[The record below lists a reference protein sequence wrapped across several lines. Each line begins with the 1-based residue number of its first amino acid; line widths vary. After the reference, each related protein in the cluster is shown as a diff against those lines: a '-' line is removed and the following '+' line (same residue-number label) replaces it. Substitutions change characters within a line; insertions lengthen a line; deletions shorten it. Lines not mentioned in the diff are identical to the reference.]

1 MIRCADTLSACFDLC
16 SHSPQMAKAGFIFTP
31 TAEAP
36 DLATC
41 LYCELGLDGWEAPDD
56 P

>member
-1 MIRCADTLSACFDLC
+1 
-16 SHSPQMAKAGFIFTP
+16 MAKAGFVFTP

-41 LYCELGLDGWEAPDD
+41 LYCELGLDGWEPSDD
-56 P
+56 PLYVQIAGLLAHPP

>member
-1 MIRCADTLSACFDLC
+1 
-16 SHSPQMAKAGFIFTP
+16 MAKAGFVFTP

-41 LYCELGLDGWEAPDD
+41 LYCELGLDGWEPSDD
-56 P
+56 PLCDLTRHSSPGYNSA